1 MSAPLSVSAAPA
13 RAAGSARRRRYA
25 LRPGWI
31 GLYAFL
37 IGAALFFAIPLLIVV
52 STSLKPIEE
61 IRAYSIFSLPLAP
74 TFAPWAKA
82 WNAACT
88 GLSCDGVSVGFWN
101 SVWIVVPG
109 VALSVLLG
117 ALNGYALAQWPFRGA
132 DAVMTAL
139 MLGAFVPYQVI
150 LYPVVK
156 ITSTIGLYNS
166 LPGII
171 AIHVVFGLPVTTL
184 IFRNFYVSLPQ
195 ELVKAARID
204 GAGFFQI
211 FFSIMLPMSAN
222 ILIVAVILQ
231 FTGIWNDYLLGL
243 IFAGRDNLPMTVQL
257 NSIVH
262 TTTGEIEYNVNM
274 AATLLTALPPLA
286 VYFLSGRYFVR
297 GITSGAVKG

>member
-1 MSAPLSVSAAPA
+1 MSASAAHA
-13 RAAGSARRRRYA
+13 RPLAAARPRRRT
-25 LRPGWI
+25 LRAGRI

-37 IGAALFFAIPLLIVV
+37 IGAALFFAIPLLIVL

-61 IRAYSIFSLPLAP
+61 IRASSIFSLPLAP
-74 TFAPWAKA
+74 TLAPWVKA
-82 WNAACT
+82 WSSACT
-88 GLSCDGVSVGFWN
+88 GLTCDGVSVGFWN
-101 SVWIVVPG
+101 SVFIVVPG

-117 ALNGYALAQWPFRGA
+117 ALNGYALAQWRFRGA
-132 DAVMTAL
+132 DAIMTAL

-156 ITSTIGLYNS
+156 ITSTLGLYNS
-166 LPGII
+166 LAGII
-171 AIHVVFGLPVTTL
+171 AIHVVFGLPTTTL
-184 IFRNFYVSLPQ
+184 IFRNFYVGLPQ
-195 ELVKAARID
+195 ELVKAARMD
-204 GAGFFQI
+204 GAGFFRI
-211 FFSIMLPMSAN
+211 FASIMLPMSAN

-243 IFAGRDNLPMTVQL
+243 IFAGRDNLPMTAQL
-257 NSIVH
+257 NTIVH
-262 TTTGEIEYNVNM
+262 TTTGEIEYNVHM

>member
-1 MSAPLSVSAAPA
+1 MSASAAIAMP
-13 RAAGSARRRRYA
+13 RPRGRA
-25 LRPGWI
+25 LRPGRI
-31 GLYAFL
+31 GLYVFL
-37 IGAALFFAIPLLIVV
+37 LGAALFFAIPLLIIL

-61 IRAYSIFSLPLAP
+61 IRAYSIFSLPAAP
-74 TFAPWAKA
+74 TFAPWVKA
-82 WNAACT
+82 WSAACT
-88 GLSCDGVSVGFWN
+88 GLSCEGMRVGFWN
-101 SVWIVVPG
+101 SVRIVVPG

-117 ALNGYALAQWPFRGA
+117 ALNGYALAQWRFRGA
-132 DAVMTAL
+132 DAIMTAL
-139 MLGAFVPYQVI
+139 MLGAFIPYQVI

-156 ITSTIGLYNS
+156 ITSTLGIYNS
-166 LPGII
+166 LAGII

-184 IFRNFYVSLPQ
+184 IFRNFYVGLPQ

-211 FFSIMLPMSAN
+211 FFSIMLPMSVN

-257 NSIVH
+257 NNIVH
-262 TTTGEIEYNVNM
+262 TTTGEIEYNVDM
-274 AATLLTALPPLA
+274 AATLLAALPPLA